1 VEVSGANC
9 PSTQDAMGYGNDG
22 VPIDLGPGY
31 YRPVF
36 VGSADLGHANGGLSE
51 IVIHLWTANGFPVTD
66 YSKVV
71 SSSGVSERSFQYVY
85 MSQAGQLQAFA
96 RTSTS
101 CGSATLSGVLA
112 FERVS
117 D

>member
-1 VEVSGANC
+1 
-9 PSTQDAMGYGNDG
+9 MGYGDDG
-22 VPIDLGPGY
+22 LPIDLGPGY

-36 VGSADLGHANGGLSE
+36 VGSTDLGHANGGTSE
-51 IVIHLWTANGFPVTD
+51 IVIDLWTSAGFPVTD
-66 YSKVV
+66 YAKTV

-85 MSQAGQLQAFA
+85 MSQAGQLQVFA
-96 RTSTS
+96 RASTT
-101 CGSATLSGVLA
+101 CGSAALSGVLA